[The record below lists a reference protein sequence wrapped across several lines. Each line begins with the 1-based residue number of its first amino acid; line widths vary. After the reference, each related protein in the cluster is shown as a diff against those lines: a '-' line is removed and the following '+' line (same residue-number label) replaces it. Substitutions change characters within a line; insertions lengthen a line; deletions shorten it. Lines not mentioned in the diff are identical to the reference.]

1 MLSNRT
7 CSRRKM
13 RLVQENSMTA
23 NRTAL
28 VDKLDTE
35 VQKFLSTWFSRSI
48 YFKCAL
54 MKKENSQ
61 LLGRFGEVDLLWG
74 ETLNGY
80 QVRKRWQRGVRYI
93 RSAAYRIVGKT
104 INRWREGTYLDAVT
118 SWSHKQASLLDT
130 AKSGCCAYYET
141 DTVCKRWSACDWHAA
156 ADSSNGDRKKA
167 VLSRQHRM
175 LSEIR
180 DGATSTD

>member
-1 MLSNRT
+1 
-7 CSRRKM
+7 
-13 RLVQENSMTA
+13 
-23 NRTAL
+23 
-28 VDKLDTE
+28 
-35 VQKFLSTWFSRSI
+35 
-48 YFKCAL
+48 

-118 SWSHKQASLLDT
+118 S
-130 AKSGCCAYYET
+130 
-141 DTVCKRWSACDWHAA
+141 
-156 ADSSNGDRKKA
+156 
-167 VLSRQHRM
+167 
-175 LSEIR
+175 
-180 DGATSTD
+180 